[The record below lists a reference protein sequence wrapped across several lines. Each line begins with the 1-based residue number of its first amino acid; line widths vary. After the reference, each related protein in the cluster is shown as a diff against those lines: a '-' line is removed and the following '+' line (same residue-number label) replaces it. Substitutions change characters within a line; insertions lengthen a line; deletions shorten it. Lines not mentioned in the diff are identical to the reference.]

1 MHQKDNPQK
10 PLTKVKKTKEEMQIM
25 LENRK
30 KIAVDSLRSAVKR
43 KNRVEEG
50 GALGLR
56 VKRE

>member
-1 MHQKDNPQK
+1 VHQKDNPQK

-30 KIAVDSLRSAVKR
+30 KIAVDSSRSAVKR

>member
-1 MHQKDNPQK
+1 VHQKDNPQK